1 MTIKELKNKYAIKE
15 GYENWYDYLDYC
27 KSNGFNESEIG
38 YDGLIEFC
46 VKYYVTEALQAA
58 SEQVEFDEEVLI
70 RQSILQAYP
79 LDLIK

>member
-1 MTIKELKNKYAIKE
+1 MTIEELKNKYVINK
-15 GYENWYDYLDYC
+15 GYEGWYDYLNHC
-27 KSNGFNESEIG
+27 KSHGFDESEIG
-38 YDGLIEFC
+38 YDDLIEFC

-58 SEQVEFDEEVLI
+58 SEQVEFDEEALI